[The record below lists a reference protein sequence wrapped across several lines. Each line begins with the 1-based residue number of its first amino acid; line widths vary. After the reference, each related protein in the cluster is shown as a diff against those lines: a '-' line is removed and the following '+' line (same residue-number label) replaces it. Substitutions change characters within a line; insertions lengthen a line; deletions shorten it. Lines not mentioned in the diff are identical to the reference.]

1 MAEVVLP
8 LASVTVTEAPASAVP
23 MATVPVIEVAAAVVG
38 WLDVDEGELEPP
50 PPPHAARENVNEAHS
65 ASCAIPVVYRSFM
78 LMVLVAE

>member
-8 LASVTVTEAPASAVP
+8 LASVTVTVAPVSAVP

-38 WLDVDEGELEPP
+38 WLDVDEGELE